1 MTADADVASAAA
13 LIGDPTR
20 AAFLLA
26 LSEREALPATELARR
41 AGVSKSAASIQ
52 LSKLVA
58 AGLLEVEPQGR
69 HRYFRLA
76 GPAVAGALE
85 ALAVIAPQ
93 RPVRSLREAN
103 RNAGIRAARTCYDHL
118 AGGLGVALLE
128 GLLRSRTL
136 VRRGSEL
143 SLTRAGSK
151 LLDELGVNIA
161 ETRRSRR
168 RLTRLCLDWSERD
181 YHLAGALGATLT
193 SRMFELGWIERVGPG
208 RAVRVTAEGGE
219 GLRSLGVET

>member
-1 MTADADVASAAA
+1 VDVASAAA

-52 LSKLVA
+52 LAKLVD
-58 AGLLEVEPQGR
+58 AGLLEVEPHGR

-85 ALAVIAPQ
+85 ALAVIAPL
-93 RPVRSLREAN
+93 RPARSLREAN
-103 RNAGIRAARTCYDHL
+103 RSAGIRAARTCYDHL
-118 AGGLGVALLE
+118 AGELGVALLT

-136 VRRGSEL
+136 VRRGSEV
-143 SLTRAGSK
+143 SLTRAGSRR
-151 LLDELGVNIA
+151 LEELGINVTGA
-161 ETRRSRR
+161 RRSRR
-168 RLTRLCLDWSERD
+168 RLTRLCLDWSERE
-181 YHLAGALGATLT
+181 YHLAGALGAALT
-193 SRMFELGWIERVGPG
+193 SRMFELGWIERIGPG
-208 RAVRVTAEGGE
+208 RAVRLTAKGRES
-219 GLRSLGVET
+219 LRSLGVEA